1 MLGDLLVGEKME
13 KCDGCDYIKRIVHIE
28 ERVAEQNK
36 RLSVL
41 ESFVEWAE
49 PIIRRIEDMQKDVT
63 KLTTSQ
69 NYMSMIFGGFVVIV
83 AYVYTVQI
91 TKFMEEQPKDKIEII
106 REIHKLESSF
116 DEKLKEQS
124 AYIDDKIIMASKIN
138 HSATVRKVDNIVK
151 NNKE

>member
-1 MLGDLLVGEKME
+1 ME
-13 KCDGCDYIKRIVHIE
+13 KCDGCDYIKRMVHIE
-28 ERVAEQNK
+28 ERVAEQSK

-69 NYMSMIFGGFVVIV
+69 NYMSMIFGWFVVIV

-91 TKFMEEQPKDKIEII
+91 NKFMEEQPKDKIEII

-124 AYIDDKIIMASKIN
+124 AYIDEKIIIASKIN
-138 HSATVRKVDNIVK
+138 HSATIRKVDNTVK

>member
-1 MLGDLLVGEKME
+1 ME
-13 KCDGCDYIKRIVHIE
+13 KCDGCDHIKRIAHLEGKVE
-28 ERVAEQNK
+28 EQNK

-124 AYIDDKIIMASKIN
+124 AYIDEKIIIASKIN
-138 HSATVRKVDNIVK
+138 HSATVRKVEGVIK
-151 NNKE
+151 NSKE

>member
-1 MLGDLLVGEKME
+1 MIECNKECAKKIAELERAVEKQDRRINLLE
-13 KCDGCDYIKRIVHIE
+13 
-28 ERVAEQNK
+28 A
-36 RLSVL
+36 
-41 ESFVEWAE
+41 FVEWAE

-106 REIHKLESSF
+106 REVHKLESSF

-124 AYIDDKIIMASKIN
+124 AYIDEKIIIASKIN
-138 HSATVRKVDNIVK
+138 HSATIRKVEGVVK
-151 NNKE
+151 NSKE

>member
-1 MLGDLLVGEKME
+1 ME

-28 ERVAEQNK
+28 ERVSEQNK
-36 RLSVL
+36 RLSEL

-124 AYIDDKIIMASKIN
+124 AYIDEKIIIASKIN
-138 HSATVRKVDNIVK
+138 HSATVRKVEGAIK
-151 NNKE
+151 NSKE

>member
-1 MLGDLLVGEKME
+1 MIECNKECAKKIAELERAVEKQDRRINLLE
-13 KCDGCDYIKRIVHIE
+13 
-28 ERVAEQNK
+28 A
-36 RLSVL
+36 
-41 ESFVEWAE
+41 FVEWAE

-124 AYIDDKIIMASKIN
+124 AYIDEKIIRASKIN
-138 HSATVRKVDNIVK
+138 HSATVRKVEGAIK
-151 NNKE
+151 NSKE

>member
-1 MLGDLLVGEKME
+1 ME
-13 KCDGCDYIKRIVHIE
+13 KCDGCDYIKRMVHIE

-124 AYIDDKIIMASKIN
+124 AYIDEKIIVASKIN

-151 NNKE
+151 NSKE

>member
-1 MLGDLLVGEKME
+1 ME

-124 AYIDDKIIMASKIN
+124 AYIDEKIIRASKSN
-138 HSATVRKVDNIVK
+138 HSATIRKVDNIVK

>member
-1 MLGDLLVGEKME
+1 ME
-13 KCDGCDYIKRIVHIE
+13 KCDGCDYIKRIVHIIE

-124 AYIDDKIIMASKIN
+124 ADIDEKIIRASKIN
-138 HSATVRKVDNIVK
+138 HSATVRNVESVIK
-151 NNKE
+151 NSKE

>member
-1 MLGDLLVGEKME
+1 ME
-13 KCDGCDYIKRIVHIE
+13 KCDGCDHIKRIAHLE
-28 ERVAEQNK
+28 GRVEEQNK

-124 AYIDDKIIMASKIN
+124 ADIDEKIIIASKIN
-138 HSATVRKVDNIVK
+138 HSATARKVESVIK
-151 NNKE
+151 NSKE

>member
-1 MLGDLLVGEKME
+1 ME
-13 KCDGCDYIKRIVHIE
+13 KCDGCDYIKRMVHIE
-28 ERVAEQNK
+28 ERVAEQSK

-69 NYMSMIFGGFVVIV
+69 NYMSMIFGWFVVIV

-91 TKFMEEQPKDKIEII
+91 NKFMEEQPKDKIEII

-124 AYIDDKIIMASKIN
+124 AYIDEKIIGSSKIN
-138 HSATVRKVDNIVK
+138 HSATVRKVDNTVK

>member
-1 MLGDLLVGEKME
+1 ME
-13 KCDGCDYIKRIVHIE
+13 KCDGCDHIKRIAYLE
-28 ERVAEQNK
+28 GRVEEQNK

-124 AYIDDKIIMASKIN
+124 ADIDEKIIRASKIN
-138 HSATVRKVDNIVK
+138 HSATIRKVEGVIK

>member
-1 MLGDLLVGEKME
+1 MIECNKECANKIAELERAVEKQDRRINLLE
-13 KCDGCDYIKRIVHIE
+13 
-28 ERVAEQNK
+28 A
-36 RLSVL
+36 
-41 ESFVEWAE
+41 FVEWAE

-124 AYIDDKIIMASKIN
+124 AYIDEKIIIASKIN
-138 HSATVRKVDNIVK
+138 HSATVRKVEGAIK
-151 NNKE
+151 NSKE

>member
-1 MLGDLLVGEKME
+1 ME
-13 KCDGCDYIKRIVHIE
+13 KCDGCDYIKRMVHIE

-106 REIHKLESSF
+106 REIHNLESSF

-124 AYIDDKIIMASKIN
+124 AYVDEKIIRASKIN

>member
-1 MLGDLLVGEKME
+1 ME
-13 KCDGCDYIKRIVHIE
+13 KCDGCDYIKRIVHLE

-124 AYIDDKIIMASKIN
+124 ADIDEKIIIASKIN
-138 HSATVRKVDNIVK
+138 HSATVRKVEGVIK
-151 NNKE
+151 NSKE

>member
-1 MLGDLLVGEKME
+1 ME
-13 KCDGCDYIKRIVHIE
+13 KCDGCDYIKRMVHIE

-124 AYIDDKIIMASKIN
+124 AYIDEKIIIASKIN
-138 HSATVRKVDNIVK
+138 HSATVRKVEGVIK
-151 NNKE
+151 NSKE

>member
-1 MLGDLLVGEKME
+1 ME
-13 KCDGCDYIKRIVHIE
+13 KCDGCDYIKRMVHIE
-28 ERVAEQNK
+28 GRVAEQNK

-124 AYIDDKIIMASKIN
+124 AYIDEKIIIASKIN
-138 HSATVRKVDNIVK
+138 HSATVRKVEGVIK
-151 NNKE
+151 NSKE

>member
-1 MLGDLLVGEKME
+1 MIECNKECAKKIAELERTVEKQDRRINLLE
-13 KCDGCDYIKRIVHIE
+13 
-28 ERVAEQNK
+28 A
-36 RLSVL
+36 
-41 ESFVEWAE
+41 FVEWAE
-49 PIIRRIEDMQKDVT
+49 PIIRRIEDMQKEVT

-116 DEKLKEQS
+116 DDKLKEQS
-124 AYIDDKIIMASKIN
+124 AYIDEKIIIASKIN
-138 HSATVRKVDNIVK
+138 HSATVRKVDSIVK